1 MARYEISEGVIA
13 GDPLRGIAGATV
25 QVNLQA
31 GGAATVY
38 TGQTGAPTYAGGTL
52 TTDESG
58 RINGWVDEGD
68 YLLVVSGPV
77 SYTQPW
83 STPKTGPTG
92 APGAPGGAGSLVSAL
107 PGSPVNGQE
116 IYFQTAAMAAAGVVW
131 HLRYRS
137 AATGSYKWE
146 FVGGREIVSS
156 AGASGTFTTANT
168 STFTSWT
175 NGPSLTV
182 PLAGDYDIT
191 PRLGIGWANAGGG
204 EAHPQL
210 TTPSKGGFGE
220 MIWYSP
226 TQYASTMLAVSA
238 RVTGLV
244 AAEAVTM
251 QVATSN
257 AAVTLGWGSAGQ
269 EFRAVPVR
277 VG

>member
-52 TTDESG
+52 TTDGSG

-77 SYTQPW
+77 AYTQPW
-83 STPKTGPTG
+83 STPKTGPIG
-92 APGAPGGAGSLVSAL
+92 PPGGAGSLVSAL
-107 PGSPVNGQE
+107 PANPVDAQE
-116 IYFQTAAMAAAGVVW
+116 IYFQNAAMASAGVIW
-131 HLRYRS
+131 HLRYRA
-137 AATGSYKWE
+137 AATGPYKWE
-146 FVGGREIVSS
+146 LVGGQDMMSSTGTPGAFSTVS
-156 AGASGTFTTANT
+156 AQTFTP
-168 STFTSWT
+168 WT
-175 NGPSLTV
+175 NGPSLTI

-191 PRLGIGWANAGGG
+191 PRVSLGWPNAGGG
-204 EAHPQL
+204 EAHPRL
-210 TTPSKGGFGE
+210 ATPSKGGFGE

-226 TQYASTMLAVSA
+226 TQYASMMLAAPA

-251 QVATSN
+251 QVATTN
-257 AAVTLGWGSAGQ
+257 AAVTLGWGASGQ